1 MRGNRARLPVA
12 IGCAPDGRDA
22 VAAGAIRRAV
32 HFEMSGSRHAR
43 QPRGRAGLAV
53 ECNPS
58 VGKEI
63 VNGQ

>member
-1 MRGNRARLPVA
+1 
-12 IGCAPDGRDA
+12 
-22 VAAGAIRRAV
+22 
-32 HFEMSGSRHAR
+32 MSGSRHAR